1 MQYHSGVGGQYFK
14 YRKYFCFDCSLG
26 AESKFSHRLQLQH
39 MQDAHRWVL
48 RCSLLRQDPLDA
60 CGERGD
66 LFFLLMYNP
75 WLLALPRSF
84 AESQFASL

>member
-1 MQYHSGVGGQYFK
+1 MQGPSGVRGQYFK
-14 YRKYFCFDCSLG
+14 YSKYFCFDCSLVT
-26 AESKFSHRLQLQH
+26 ESKFSHRLQLQH
-39 MQDAHRWVL
+39 MREAHSWVL
-48 RCSLLRQDPLDA
+48 RCALLRHDPLDA

-66 LFFLLMYNP
+66 LFFLLKYNP